1 MSQNLK
7 HFKNK
12 YKNSSTQ
19 TGIKSLW
26 CPWTVEK
33 KSSKTHLLPEGHSA
47 DIYPEVHG
55 DSWNINF
62 VVVKLYSQEALCIA
76 MCSLLILIY
85 FLLTVVHSYSCR
97 FCHLLCR
104 ESDPPHPQQ
113 QIVRSLRTL
122 RSQRYWQS
130 PCLLWYWRYLRHYS
144 YWYCPSW
151 HYSVC
156 GLRTTETTCLHVW
169 NKIHKH

>member
-1 MSQNLK
+1 
-7 HFKNK
+7 
-12 YKNSSTQ
+12 
-19 TGIKSLW
+19 
-26 CPWTVEK
+26 
-33 KSSKTHLLPEGHSA
+33 
-47 DIYPEVHG
+47 
-55 DSWNINF
+55 
-62 VVVKLYSQEALCIA
+62 
-76 MCSLLILIY
+76 MCFMFIQKY

-113 QIVRSLRTL
+113 QIVRNLRTL

-130 PCLLWYWRYLRHYS
+130 PCPLWYWKYQRHYS

-156 GLRTTETTCLHVW
+156 GLRTTETTCLHAW
-169 NKIHKH
+169 NKIHHHRHHHHHNQDMVLSYLIFHSNLQMLVITHSFSLCWIVVWFRSKIVWYKYNKTGL

>member
-1 MSQNLK
+1 
-7 HFKNK
+7 
-12 YKNSSTQ
+12 
-19 TGIKSLW
+19 
-26 CPWTVEK
+26 
-33 KSSKTHLLPEGHSA
+33 
-47 DIYPEVHG
+47 
-55 DSWNINF
+55 
-62 VVVKLYSQEALCIA
+62 

-104 ESDPPHPQQ
+104 ESDPLHPQQ

-169 NKIHKH
+169 NKIHKHWLSSLSRHGVELPYLSFKTLNACTVSTHSFSLCSIVVWSIIFLYKFNKKGCNKTLIIINQH

>member
-1 MSQNLK
+1 MSLNRWKKIIQN
-7 HFKNK
+7 
-12 YKNSSTQ
+12 
-19 TGIKSLW
+19 
-26 CPWTVEK
+26 
-33 KSSKTHLLPEGHSA
+33 HLLPEGHSA

-104 ESDPPHPQQ
+104 ESDPPHPQR

-122 RSQRYWQS
+122 GSQRYWQS